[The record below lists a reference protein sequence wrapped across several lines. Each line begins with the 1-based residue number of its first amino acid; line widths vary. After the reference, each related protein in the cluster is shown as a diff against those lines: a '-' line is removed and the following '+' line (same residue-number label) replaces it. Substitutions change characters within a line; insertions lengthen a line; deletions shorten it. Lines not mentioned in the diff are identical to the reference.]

1 MIRVFDSVFNL
12 IADIAVIVIMGEAD
26 ILLGLEVYLK
36 VGVARITIAIIR
48 VVAYYSKI
56 WDSKLV
62 PNHPIL
68 GFPLILMHI

>member
-1 MIRVFDSVFNL
+1 MIRVFDLVFNL
-12 IADIAVIVIMGEAD
+12 IADIAAIVIMGEAD
-26 ILLGLEVYLK
+26 ILSGLEVYLK

-48 VVAYYSKI
+48 EVAYYSKI
-56 WDSKLV
+56 WDFKLV